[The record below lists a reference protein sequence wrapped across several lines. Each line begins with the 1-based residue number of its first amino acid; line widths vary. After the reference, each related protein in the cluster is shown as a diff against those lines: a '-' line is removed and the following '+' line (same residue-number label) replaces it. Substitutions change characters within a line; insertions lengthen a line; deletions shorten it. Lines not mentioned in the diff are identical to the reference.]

1 MDFYSQIGQDRL
13 ILKYLKNKKNGT
25 FVDIGCGFPK
35 HINNTYLLETEF
47 DWDGVSVDLITYTE
61 QDGLTWNDCRKTKL
75 VLNDALTINYSS
87 LFKESNLPINIDY
100 LSMDLEPPDLSLECL
115 FKIPFDEY
123 QFNIITFEVD
133 NNREGD
139 ENRINKSKEFLT
151 SKGYTLIGSLCSGQD
166 DVYLH
171 NSLIGLTNEFQF
183 VDNEIIWTKR

>member
-13 ILKYLKNKKNGT
+13 VLKYLKNKKNGT

-35 HINNTYLLETEF
+35 YINNTYLLETEF
-47 DWDGVSVDLITYTE
+47 DWNGVSVDLIMYTE

-75 VLNDALTINYSS
+75 VLNDALTIDYST

-139 ENRINKSKEFLT
+139 ENRINKSREFLT
-151 SKGYTLIGSLCSGQD
+151 SKGYALIGSLCSGQD

-183 VDNEIIWTKR
+183 VDDEIIWTKR

>member
-47 DWDGVSVDLITYTE
+47 DWSGVSVDLIMYTE

-75 VLNDALTINYSS
+75 VLNDALTINYST

-139 ENRINKSKEFLT
+139 ENRINKSREFLT

-183 VDNEIIWTKR
+183 VDDKIIWTKR

>member
-1 MDFYSQIGQDRL
+1 MNFYSQIGQDRL
-13 ILKYLKNKKNGT
+13 VLKYLKNKKNGT

-35 HINNTYLLETEF
+35 YINNTYLLETEF
-47 DWDGVSVDLITYTE
+47 DWSGVSVDLIMYTE

-75 VLNDALTINYSS
+75 TLNDALIIDYST
-87 LFKESNLPINIDY
+87 LFKENNLPISIDY

-139 ENRINKSKEFLT
+139 ENRINKSREFLT

>member
-1 MDFYSQIGQDRL
+1 MNFYSQIGQDRL
-13 ILKYLKNKKNGT
+13 VLKYLKNKKNGT

-47 DWDGVSVDLITYTE
+47 DWDGVSVDLIMYSE

-75 VLNDALTINYSS
+75 VLKDALSINYST

-115 FKIPFDEY
+115 YKIPFDEY

-139 ENRINKSKEFLT
+139 ENRINKSREFLI

-183 VDNEIIWTKR
+183 VDDEIIWTKR

>member
-1 MDFYSQIGQDRL
+1 MNFYSQIGQDRL
-13 ILKYLKNKKNGT
+13 VLKYLKNKKNGT

-47 DWDGVSVDLITYTE
+47 DWDGVSVDLITYSE
-61 QDGLTWNDCRKTKL
+61 QDGLTWNDFRKTKL
-75 VLNDALTINYSS
+75 VLNDALTINYST

-115 FKIPFDEY
+115 YKIPFDEY

-139 ENRINKSKEFLT
+139 ENRINKSREFLT

-183 VDNEIIWTKR
+183 VDDEIIWTKR

>member
-13 ILKYLKNKKNGT
+13 VLKYLKNKKNGT

-35 HINNTYLLETEF
+35 YINNTYLLETEF
-47 DWDGVSVDLITYTE
+47 DWNGVSVDLIMYTE

-75 VLNDALTINYSS
+75 DLNDALTIDYLT
-87 LFKESNLPINIDY
+87 LFKENNLPINIDY
-100 LSMDLEPPDLSLECL
+100 LSIDLEPPDLSLECL

-139 ENRINKSKEFLT
+139 ENRINKSREFLT
-151 SKGYTLIGSLCSGQD
+151 SKGYALIGSLCSGQD

-183 VDNEIIWTKR
+183 VDDEIIWTKR

>member
-13 ILKYLKNKKNGT
+13 VLKYLKNKKNGT

-35 HINNTYLLETEF
+35 YINNTYLLETEF
-47 DWDGVSVDLITYTE
+47 DWNGVSVDLIMYTE

-139 ENRINKSKEFLT
+139 ENRINKSREFLT

-183 VDNEIIWTKR
+183 VDDEIIWTKR

>member
-13 ILKYLKNKKNGT
+13 VLKYLKNKKNGT

-35 HINNTYLLETEF
+35 YINNTYLLETEF
-47 DWDGVSVDLITYTE
+47 DWNGVSVDLIMYTE

-75 VLNDALTINYSS
+75 VLNDALTVNYSS
-87 LFKESNLPINIDY
+87 LCKESNLPINIDY

-139 ENRINKSKEFLT
+139 ENRINKSREFLT

-183 VDNEIIWTKR
+183 VDDEIIWTKR

>member
-13 ILKYLKNKKNGT
+13 VLKYLKNKKNGT

-47 DWDGVSVDLITYTE
+47 DWNGVSVDLIMYSE
-61 QDGLTWNDCRKTKL
+61 QDGLTWNECRKTKL
-75 VLNDALTINYSS
+75 VLNDALTINYSN
-87 LFKESNLPINIDY
+87 LFKEINLPINIDY

-115 FKIPFDEY
+115 YKIPFDEY

-139 ENRINKSKEFLT
+139 ENRINKSREFLT

-183 VDNEIIWTKR
+183 VDDEIIWTKR

>member
-1 MDFYSQIGQDRL
+1 MNFYSQIGQDRL
-13 ILKYLKNKKNGT
+13 VLKYLKNKKNGT

-47 DWDGVSVDLITYTE
+47 DWDGVSVDLIMYSE

-75 VLNDALTINYSS
+75 VLKDALSINYST

-115 FKIPFDEY
+115 YKIPFDEY

-139 ENRINKSKEFLT
+139 ENRINKSREFLT

-171 NSLIGLTNEFQF
+171 NSLIELTNEFQF
-183 VDNEIIWTKR
+183 VDDEIIWTKR

>member
-47 DWDGVSVDLITYTE
+47 DWDGVSVDLIMYTE

-100 LSMDLEPPDLSLECL
+100 LSMALEPPDLSLECL

-139 ENRINKSKEFLT
+139 ENRINKSREFLT

-183 VDNEIIWTKR
+183 VDDEIIWTKR

>member
-1 MDFYSQIGQDRL
+1 MELYSQLGQDRL
-13 ILKYLKNKKNGT
+13 ILNYLKKKKNGT

-47 DWDGVSVDLITYTE
+47 DWDGVSVDLIMYTE

-139 ENRINKSKEFLT
+139 ENRINKSREFLT

-183 VDNEIIWTKR
+183 VDDEIIWTKR

>member
-1 MDFYSQIGQDRL
+1 MNFYSQIGQDRL
-13 ILKYLKNKKNGT
+13 VLKYLKNKKNGT

-35 HINNTYLLETEF
+35 YINNTYLLETEF
-47 DWDGVSVDLITYTE
+47 DWSGVSVDLTMYTE

-75 VLNDALTINYSS
+75 TLNDALIIDYST
-87 LFKESNLPINIDY
+87 LFKENNLPISIDY

-139 ENRINKSKEFLT
+139 ENRINKSREFLT

>member
-13 ILKYLKNKKNGT
+13 IIKYLKNKKNGT

-35 HINNTYLLETEF
+35 YINNTYLLETEF
-47 DWDGVSVDLITYTE
+47 DWSGVSVDLIMYTE

-100 LSMDLEPPDLSLECL
+100 LSMDLEPPDLSLKCL

-139 ENRINKSKEFLT
+139 ENRINKSREFLT

-183 VDNEIIWTKR
+183 VDSEIIWTKR

>member
-1 MDFYSQIGQDRL
+1 MNFYSQIGQDRL
-13 ILKYLKNKKNGT
+13 VLKYLKNKKNGT

-47 DWDGVSVDLITYTE
+47 DWDGVSVDLITYSE

-75 VLNDALTINYSS
+75 VLNDALTINYST

-115 FKIPFDEY
+115 YKIPFDEY

-139 ENRINKSKEFLT
+139 ENRINKSREFLT

-183 VDNEIIWTKR
+183 VDDEIIWTKR